1 MIPFLISSVIYVL
14 GLLLIKPAPNSL
26 KAMPL
31 TYVQNFKLIRASLFS
46 GVFLLFVFFI
56 ISNYEFLVVDEHI
69 YNLLALN
76 NDLEKALLWPFQSIT
91 HLMIHANPMHLLA
104 NVCGIALASVY
115 ERRVGAKR
123 FLSVLAIGC
132 IASIPSIFFYSEAIT
147 VCGISGGVFGLAA
160 AYFTDEDELTI
171 KEWGSAILLFAF
183 LMFIFSIE
191 GEFKNTSNETMN
203 VQVDHVGHILGALGA
218 IIYCR
223 LKPLRLTSYSN
234 GRETVG

>member
-1 MIPFLISSVIYVL
+1 MIFFLISNVMYVL
-14 GLLLIKPAPNSL
+14 GLLLIKPSPNSL
-26 KAMPL
+26 KAIPL
-31 TYVQNFKLIRASLFS
+31 TYMQNFKLIRASLCS
-46 GVFLLFVFFI
+46 GVFLLFVFLI
-56 ISNYEFLVVDEHI
+56 ISNYGFLAVDEYI
-69 YNLLALN
+69 YTLLALN
-76 NDLEKALLWPFQSIT
+76 NDSEKALLWPLQSIT
-91 HLMIHANPMHLLA
+91 HLIIHTDPMHLLA

-123 FLSVLAIGC
+123 FLSVLAIGG
-132 IASIPSIFFYSEAIT
+132 IASIPSIFFYSETVT

-191 GEFKNTSNETMN
+191 GEFTSTSDETINT
-203 VQVDHVGHILGALGA
+203 QVDHIGHIFGAIGA

-223 LKPLRLTSYSN
+223 LKPLRLTTEADN
-234 GRETVG
+234 KH